1 MANIICSYCGNSVNT
16 YQVGV
21 MTVQVAM
28 HQLNN
33 GGPCPGSG
41 QQRSLAR

>member
-1 MANIICSYCGNSVNT
+1 MASIVCNSCGNFVNT

-28 HQLNN
+28 HFLNT
-33 GGPCPGSG
+33 GGACPGSG
-41 QQRSLAR
+41 DQRSLAM